1 MCDSYVYDKSCD
13 NQLQVIPHNNGDDIT
28 LNNDYANPLKVR
40 RHISDLKNVDVFA
53 TLEGQECQ
61 SQTNVD
67 NDRYIVLDPEKSV
80 TKGRRK
86 SFKGN
91 FEKRT
96 QSTTKN

>member
-1 MCDSYVYDKSCD
+1 MFTGNSYD

-28 LNNDYANPLKVR
+28 LNIDYANPLQVR
-40 RHISDLKNVDVFA
+40 RYISDLKNVDVFV

-67 NDRYIVLDPEKSV
+67 NDRYIVLDPKKSV
-80 TKGRRK
+80 TKGKRK
-86 SFKGN
+86 RIKGH

-96 QSTTKN
+96 VNN